1 MKKILVDS
9 GCDLMCIETMAEGIV
24 YDRVPLKIL
33 MGDKEFVDDETLD
46 VAQMVEE
53 MYIYQG
59 KTSSACP
66 SPEEWA
72 AHFRDAEESYVITIT
87 GALSGSHNSAMV
99 AKHMVEEEDPSK
111 KIYVLDSLSAGGE
124 MTLLTQKLHEL
135 LQADVPFEEVCR
147 QMDAY
152 SRDHT
157 RLVFVLYSIEN
168 LVKNGR
174 VSKIAGMAAG
184 LLNLSIVAKA
194 TEKGEIGPIG
204 KARGKK
210 KGARLVLEEME
221 QQGYQ
226 GGKVILSHCQNPD
239 GVEMIKETISE
250 KYENVVFESME
261 TRGLCSYYAERNGL
275 MIGYEV

>member
-53 MYIYQG
+53 MYTYQG

-72 AHFRDAEESYVITIT
+72 AHFRDAEESYAITIT

-124 MTLLTQKLHEL
+124 MTLLAQKLHEL

-221 QQGYQ
+221 QQGYR
-226 GGKVILSHCQNPD
+226 GGKVILSHCQNLD

>member
-46 VAQMVEE
+46 VAQMVDEL
-53 MYIYQG
+53 YTYQG

-66 SPEEWA
+66 SPEDWA

-124 MTLLTQKLHEL
+124 MTLLAQKLHEL

-250 KYENVVFESME
+250 KYENVIFESME

>member
-1 MKKILVDS
+1 
-9 GCDLMCIETMAEGIV
+9 
-24 YDRVPLKIL
+24 
-33 MGDKEFVDDETLD
+33 
-46 VAQMVEE
+46 
-53 MYIYQG
+53 
-59 KTSSACP
+59 
-66 SPEEWA
+66 
-72 AHFRDAEESYVITIT
+72 
-87 GALSGSHNSAMV
+87 
-99 AKHMVEEEDPSK
+99 
-111 KIYVLDSLSAGGE
+111 
-124 MTLLTQKLHEL
+124 MTLLAQKLHEL

>member
-9 GCDLMCIETMAEGIV
+9 GCDLMCIETMAEGIM

-53 MYIYQG
+53 MYTYHG

-124 MTLLTQKLHEL
+124 MTLLAQKLHEL

>member
-9 GCDLMCIETMAEGIV
+9 GCDLMRIETIAEGIV

-33 MGDKEFVDDETLD
+33 MGDKEFVDDETMD

-53 MYIYQG
+53 MYTYPG

-72 AHFRDAEESYVITIT
+72 VHFRDAEESYVITIT

-99 AKHMVEEEDPSK
+99 AKHMVEVEDPSK
-111 KIYVLDSLSAGGE
+111 KIYVLDSLSAGTE
-124 MTLLTQKLHEL
+124 MTLLVQKLHEL

-152 SRDHT
+152 SRNHT

-221 QQGYQ
+221 QQGYR

-250 KYENVVFESME
+250 KYENAVFESME

>member
-1 MKKILVDS
+1 
-9 GCDLMCIETMAEGIV
+9 
-24 YDRVPLKIL
+24 
-33 MGDKEFVDDETLD
+33 
-46 VAQMVEE
+46 
-53 MYIYQG
+53 MYTYQG

-111 KIYVLDSLSAGGE
+111 KIYVLDSLSAGVE
-124 MTLLTQKLHEL
+124 MTLLAQKLHEL

-168 LVKNGR
+168 LVKNGS

-250 KYENVVFESME
+250 KYENVIFESME